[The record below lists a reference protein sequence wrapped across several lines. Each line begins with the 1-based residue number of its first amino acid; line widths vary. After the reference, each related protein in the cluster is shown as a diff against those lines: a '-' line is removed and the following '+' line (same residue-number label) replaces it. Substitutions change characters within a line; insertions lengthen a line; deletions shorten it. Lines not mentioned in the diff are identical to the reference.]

1 MGVFSSFCVMKV
13 QAVLLLALLG
23 LVSCQLALVNPAGR
37 GFSFHDARHAPC
49 GQSPTEVGDRIAWE
63 QGRVYEI
70 EVQILGAAGGGV
82 IVDRYAC
89 VRNGDDEN
97 PIEPILPIEGAL
109 KVQIPDYDDQIYRL
123 YTRTPSFR
131 CTGDVTMQLVYS
143 AENGQ
148 EFFQCQDI
156 ILTYSGA
163 ASLTMSVFAIIAI
176 VLMVL

>member
-1 MGVFSSFCVMKV
+1 MGVFFLICAMKV
-13 QAVLLLALLG
+13 PAILLLAFLG

-49 GQSPTEVGDRIAWE
+49 GQSPAEPGNR
-63 QGRVYEI
+63 
-70 EVQILGAAGGGV
+70 AAGGGV
-82 IVDRYAC
+82 IVDRYSC

-97 PIEPILPIEGAL
+97 PIDPILPIEGAL
-109 KVQIPDYDDQIYRL
+109 KVQIPDWDDQIYRL
-123 YTRTPSFR
+123 YVRLPSFR

-156 ILTYSGA
+156 VLTYSGA
-163 ASLTMSVFAIIAI
+163 SALSMSIFAVIALA
-176 VLMVL
+176 LMVL